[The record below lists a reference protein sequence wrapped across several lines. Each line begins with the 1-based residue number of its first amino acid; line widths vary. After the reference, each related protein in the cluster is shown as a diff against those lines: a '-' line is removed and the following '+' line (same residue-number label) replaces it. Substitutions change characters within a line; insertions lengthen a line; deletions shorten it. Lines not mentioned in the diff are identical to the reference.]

1 MKYLIPVTLLT
12 FIPVYAWSQK
22 PTQKVLL
29 IQNEKT
35 GHTDTVKLGDFI
47 KLWFWS
53 DRKVKMEQPLTRT
66 DFNKNTYYI
75 ESNLLGVTDTT
86 LIFLKRSP
94 FLPIPPIPLPI
105 PIPIPI
111 PNKIPMHEFD
121 TIRLADIRGI
131 RLVNRN
137 LEGAAIGVTM
147 IPAMS
152 IVPDYFTT
160 WPGMMFMQ
168 PSMQIVSTYIGDII
182 FPLHKVNRENKHRF
196 SLGTGEVPRDTM
208 YYIQRRKMNGEND
221 YEWEVERLERFEKMY
236 KHVKK
241 EMNDQL
247 LDSYQGNTIFSI
259 PLGVTFIPNMFLSA
273 EDQKSHISI
282 PERKFYYGFATE
294 NWITDRHRIG
304 TEMTMNRTERFMS
317 ITGSNSVSINSS
329 MGMILSNFTY
339 LKWGLK
345 GLYSEGYKK
354 RQWIKIHQLDEEI
367 AAAEAIDDIEAGALV
382 AKRSYYRT
390 MLAAEPKPYLL
401 FGVGAI
407 NTTLIRIKGSDASG
421 IGSTDYSQQKFA
433 IEGGFGMFTRM
444 GKRLT
449 YDFSAKYIWS
459 PKYSPYIGGLERYS
473 GFRVQLNVGYMS
485 GMSFMRTRKML
496 KQINRNKEPKERM
509 P

>member
-1 MKYLIPVTLLT
+1 MPM
-12 FIPVYAWSQK
+12 
-22 PTQKVLL
+22 PTGRIQKVLT
-29 IQNEKT
+29 IRNEKT
-35 GHTDTVKLGDFI
+35 GHVDTVKMGDFI
-47 KLWFWS
+47 RLWFWS
-53 DRKVKMEQPLTRT
+53 DKRIKMEQPLTRT

-121 TIRLADIRGI
+121 TIQLRDIRGI

-137 LEGAAIGVTM
+137 LEGAAVGVTM
-147 IPAMS
+147 VPAMS
-152 IVPDYFTT
+152 IIPDYFTT

-168 PSMQIVSTYIGDII
+168 PSMQIVSTYIGDVL
-182 FPLHKVNRENKHRF
+182 FPLHKVNRTNKQKF
-196 SLGTGEVPRDTM
+196 TLGTSEIPVDTM
-208 YYIQRRKMNGEND
+208 YYIQKRKMNGEND
-221 YEWEVERLERFEKMY
+221 YEWEVERLERYEKMY

-241 EMNDQL
+241 EMNDKL

-259 PLGVTFIPNMFLSA
+259 PLGVTLIPDMFRSG
-273 EDQKSHISI
+273 EDLKSHVSI
-282 PERKFYYGFATE
+282 TERKFYFGLATE

-304 TEMTMNRTERFMS
+304 TEMTLNRTERFMS
-317 ITGSNSVSINSS
+317 ITGTTSVGINAS

-345 GLYSEGYKK
+345 GWYSEGYKK
-354 RQWIKIHQLDEEI
+354 RQWAAIHQLDDEI
-367 AAAEAIDDIEAGALV
+367 AKAEEIDDIESGLLT
-382 AKRSYYRT
+382 AKRNYFRT
-390 MLAAEPKPYLL
+390 MLAAEPKPYIL

-407 NTTLIRIKGSDASG
+407 NTTLIRIKGSNASG

-433 IEGGFGMFTRM
+433 VEGGFGMFTRV

-459 PKYSPYIGGLERYS
+459 PMYSPAIGGLERYS
-473 GFRVQLNVGYMS
+473 GFRLQLNIGYMS
-485 GMSFMRTRKML
+485 GMAFMRTRKML
-496 KQINRNKEPKERM
+496 KQINTNRDPKEKRQ
-509 P
+509 

>member
-1 MKYLIPVTLLT
+1 MPEPTGR
-12 FIPVYAWSQK
+12 
-22 PTQKVLL
+22 TQKVLT

-35 GHTDTVKLGDFI
+35 GHVDTIKMGDFI
-47 KLWFWS
+47 RLWFWS
-53 DRKVKMEQPLTRT
+53 DKRIKMEQPLTRT

-94 FLPIPPIPLPI
+94 FLPIPAIPLPIPLPI
-105 PIPIPI
+105 RL

-121 TIRLADIRGI
+121 TIKLRDIRGI
-131 RLVNRN
+131 RLVNPA
-137 LEGAAIGVTM
+137 LEGAAVGVTM
-147 IPAMS
+147 VPATFIM
-152 IVPDYFTT
+152 PEYFTT
-160 WPGMMFMQ
+160 WPGIMFMQ
-168 PSMQIVSTYIGDII
+168 PSMQIVSTYVGDVF
-182 FPLHKVNRENKHRF
+182 FPLHKVNRENRHRF
-196 SLGTGEVPRDTM
+196 TLGTSEIPIDTV
-208 YYIQRRKMNGEND
+208 YYIQKRRMNGEND
-221 YEWEVERLERFEKMY
+221 YEWEVERLERYEKMY

-241 EMNDQL
+241 EMNDKL

-259 PLGVTFIPNMFLSA
+259 PLGVTLIPDMFKSG
-273 EDQKSHISI
+273 EDLKSHISI
-282 PERKFYYGFATE
+282 TERKFYFGFASE

-304 TEMTMNRTERFMS
+304 TEMVLNRTQRFMS
-317 ITGSNSVSINSS
+317 ITGSINAS

-345 GLYSEGYKK
+345 GWYSEGYKQ
-354 RQWIKIHQLDEEI
+354 RQWAAIHQLDDEI
-367 AAAEAIDDIEAGALV
+367 AAAEAIDDIETGVLT
-382 AKRSYYRT
+382 AKRNYFRT

-407 NTTLIRIKGSDASG
+407 NTTLIRIKGSEASG
-421 IGSTDYSQQKFA
+421 IGSTDYSQKKFA
-433 IEGGFGMFTRM
+433 VEGGFGMFTRM

-459 PKYSPYIGGLERYS
+459 PRYSPAIGGLERYS
-473 GFRVQLNVGYMS
+473 GFRLQLNIGYMS

-496 KQINRNKEPKERM
+496 KQINTNREPKERK